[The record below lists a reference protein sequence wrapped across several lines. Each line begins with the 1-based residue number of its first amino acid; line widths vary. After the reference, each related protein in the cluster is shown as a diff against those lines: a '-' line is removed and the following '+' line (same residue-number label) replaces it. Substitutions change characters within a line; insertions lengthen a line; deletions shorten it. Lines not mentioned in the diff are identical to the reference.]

1 MIHLQRELLK
11 RRDKRLE
18 LATRKRAFELEN
30 VTKRRRTDEDA
41 TWTWWKVRAVLFG
54 YFMMIYTVLQL
65 SRVSFVLIAGG
76 RQGDV
81 ARSSTTLHLTWTPR
95 EENKWAGLLS

>member
-18 LATRKRAFELEN
+18 LATRKRAFELAN

-41 TWTWWKVRAVLFG
+41 TWSWWKVRAFFW
-54 YFMMIYTVLQL
+54 YFFWSPGIHELHFSL
-65 SRVSFVLIAGG
+65 AHEGRIAD
-76 RQGDV
+76 RYYF
-81 ARSSTTLHLTWTPR
+81 
-95 EENKWAGLLS
+95 

>member
-18 LATRKRAFELEN
+18 LATRKRAYEVAN

-41 TWTWWKVRAVLFG
+41 TWSWWKVR
-54 YFMMIYTVLQL
+54 T
-65 SRVSFVLIAGG
+65 
-76 RQGDV
+76 
-81 ARSSTTLHLTWTPR
+81 HH
-95 EENKWAGLLS
+95 